1 MVLRR
6 VVSAPA
12 ELALLAHKKKKE
24 KKIETYE
31 QDALFVI
38 MSETALDR
46 GVTNPNEQFFCYLL
60 VKHLTSPFE
69 KDVSEI
75 FKDVV
80 ARLFCSIISHHLMKL
95 LLHLIHCNVFPSL
108 SDTHF

>member
-12 ELALLAHKKKKE
+12 ELALMAHTKKE

-31 QDALFVI
+31 QDALFGI

-60 VKHLTSPFE
+60 VKHLTSPWE
-69 KDVSEI
+69 KDIGEI

-80 ARLFCSIISHHLMKL
+80 ARMFCSIISHHLMKL